1 MPVFRYFLRLAF
13 DGRRYSGWQIQEN
26 APSVQSEL
34 NRALSVI
41 LRQKVN
47 TVGCGRTDAGVHARL
62 FYAHFDL
69 PEPVLEPEKTING
82 VNALLESDIRVTEI
96 FSVENHSH
104 ARFSATRRT
113 YEYFI
118 HHTPDP
124 FLFQYSMYT
133 HRLPDIQLM
142 NHAAGYLKGEH
153 DFSSFCKAHSGL
165 TGFVCRVDHAEW
177 TIRQGVMVLTI
188 SSNRFLRGMV
198 RAITGTLLEAGFG
211 RINPVKL
218 SEILEARDRSLAGM
232 TVPAHALYLTR
243 VEYPFINIT
252 KERNFPV

>member
-13 DGRRYSGWQIQEN
+13 DGRRYSGWQIQDN

-34 NRALSVI
+34 NRAFSVI
-41 LRQKVN
+41 LRQKVY

-69 PEPVLEPEKTING
+69 PDPVLDPDKTING

-96 FSVENHSH
+96 FSVENHCH

-124 FLFQYSMYT
+124 FLFQYSMLT

-142 NHAAGYLKGEH
+142 NRAADNLKGEH

-165 TGFVCRVDHAEW
+165 TGFICRVDQAEW
-177 TIRQGVMVLTI
+177 SIRQGVMVLTI

-198 RAITGTLLEAGFG
+198 RAITGTLLEVGFG
-211 RINPVKL
+211 RMAPAKVQDIM
-218 SEILEARDRSLAGM
+218 EARDRSLAGM
-232 TVPAHALYLTR
+232 TVSAHALFLTG
-243 VEYPFINIT
+243 VEYPFINKT
-252 KERNFPV
+252 GERYFPV

>member
-1 MPVFRYFLRLAF
+1 MNRYFLRLSF

-26 APSVQSEL
+26 ANSIQGEL

-69 PEPVLEPEKTING
+69 PNAILDPEKTLNG
-82 VNALLESDIRVTEI
+82 VNALLDSDIRVSDI
-96 FSVENHSH
+96 FSVENHCH
-104 ARFSATRRT
+104 ARFSATRRA
-113 YEYFI
+113 YEYFV

-124 FLFQYSMYT
+124 FLSPYSMFTYN
-133 HRLPDIQLM
+133 LPDIHLM
-142 NHAAGYLKGEH
+142 NSAAGSLTGEH

-165 TGFVCRVDHAEW
+165 TGFICRVDHAKW
-177 TIRQGVMVLTI
+177 IIRQDVMVFTI

-198 RAITGTLLEAGFG
+198 RAITGTLLEVGFG
-211 RINPVKL
+211 KIKPENL
-218 SEILEARDRSLAGM
+218 LEILDAHDRSRAGM
-232 TVPAHALYLTR
+232 AVPAHALFLTG
-243 VEYPFINIT
+243 VEYPFVPAPG
-252 KERNFPV
+252 ERYFPV